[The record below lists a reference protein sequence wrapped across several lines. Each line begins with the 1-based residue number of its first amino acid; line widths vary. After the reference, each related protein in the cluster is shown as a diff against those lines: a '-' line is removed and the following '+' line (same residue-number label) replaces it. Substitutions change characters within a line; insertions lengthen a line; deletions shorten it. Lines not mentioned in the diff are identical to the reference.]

1 MSAMTIAP
9 AEYDFRAA
17 RRRLEA
23 KPKSAGE
30 KLTSLEDAAARVP
43 DGATL
48 AFGGILYSRTPLA
61 LFRAVLRRR
70 PKHLTLVRNLMCY
83 EGEWGMVAGAVD
95 AVRRPGQPAARPP
108 DRRLTPALPDP
119 IRQQWRDRV

>member
-1 MSAMTIAP
+1 MPRMCAMTITP

-30 KLTSLEDAAARVP
+30 KLVSLAEAAARVP

-48 AFGGILYSRTPLA
+48 AIGGILYSRTPLA
-61 LFRAVLRRR
+61 LLREILRRR
-70 PKHLTLVRNLMCY
+70 PKALTQNLA
-83 EGEWGMVAGAVD
+83 EKGERGAAVED
-95 AVRRPGQPAARPP
+95 AEIGRAHV
-108 DRRLTPALPDP
+108 
-119 IRQQWRDRV
+119 